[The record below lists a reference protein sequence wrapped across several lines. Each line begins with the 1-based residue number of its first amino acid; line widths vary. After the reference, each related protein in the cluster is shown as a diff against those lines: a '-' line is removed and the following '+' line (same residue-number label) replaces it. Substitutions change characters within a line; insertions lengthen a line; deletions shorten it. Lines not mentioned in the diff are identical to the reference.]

1 MSVCAGATV
10 TESPVWTPIGST
22 FSIEQMITTLS
33 LRSRITSSSNSPQPS
48 TDSSTS
54 TWLIGLAARP
64 SETTPSS
71 SVSVCPTPPPWPP
84 SVNAGR
90 TIAGSLISPAARPF
104 STCPTDS
111 TITDHGTRSPA
122 SSIVVRNAS
131 RSSAR
136 WIAS

>member
-1 MSVCAGATV
+1 MSVWAGAIV
-10 TESPVWTPIGST
+10 TESPVCTPIGST
-22 FSIEQMITTLS
+22 FSIEQMTTTLS
-33 LRSRITSSSNSPQPS
+33 FRSRITSSSNSPQPS

-71 SVSVCPTPPPWPP
+71 SVSVRPTPPPWPP

-90 TIAGSLISPAARPF
+90 TIAGSLISPAARPR
-104 STCPTDS
+104 STSATDS
-111 TITDHGTRSPA
+111 TITDHGTRRPA
-122 SSIVVRNAS
+122 SSIVRRNAS

>member
-33 LRSRITSSSNSPQPS
+33 FRSRITSSSNSPQPS
-48 TDSSTS
+48 TDSSTR
-54 TWLIGLAARP
+54 TWLIGLAASP

-71 SVSVCPTPPPWPP
+71 SVSVLPTPPPWPP

-90 TIAGSLISPAARPF
+90 TIAGSSISPEARPR
-104 STCPTDS
+104 STSPTEP
-111 TITDHGTRSPA
+111 TIVDQGTRSPA
-122 SSIVVRNAS
+122 PSIVSRNAS